1 MEKITAVVLAAGA
14 GKRMHSDVHKQYM
27 MLHAFRLKL
36 PRPVLFYALQAFAE
50 SAVTD
55 IVVVVGAGE
64 IDYCRKEIVEK
75 YHIQKVCAVVEG
87 GRERYHSVYEGL
99 KAADGSDYVLI
110 HDGARPLVTADI
122 ISRSIAC
129 VREGDSCVV
138 GMPVKDT
145 IKVVGADG
153 FAKETPERSSL
164 WQVQTPQ
171 TFPYGRI
178 RKAYEKVMAQGDSA
192 VTDDAMMLET
202 AFGEQVRVIEGSYQ
216 NLKITTPEDI
226 MTAELYLNRKSE
238 KKC

>member
-1 MEKITAVVLAAGA
+1 MEKFTAIVLAGGT
-14 GKRMHSDVHKQYM
+14 GKRMHSHIHKQY
-27 MLHAFRLKL
+27 LTLAGK
-36 PRPVLFYALQAFAE
+36 PVLYYALKAFEE
-50 SAVTD
+50 SDITD
-55 IVVVVGAGE
+55 IILVTGADE
-64 IDYCRKEIVEK
+64 EAYCKRKIIDK
-75 YHIQKVCAVVEG
+75 YHIGKVKAIVPG
-87 GRERYHSVYEGL
+87 GVERYHSVYAGLCAAEG
-99 KAADGSDYVLI
+99 ADYVLI

-145 IKVVGADG
+145 IKVVGVDG

-226 MTAELYLNRKSE
+226 LTAELYLNRKSE

>member
-1 MEKITAVVLAAGA
+1 MGTLFRTDVITEEGVQMQSSKHYEGVFAQGS
-14 GKRMHSDVHKQYM
+14 GY
-27 MLHAFRLKL
+27 LHIRGSF
-36 PRPVLFYALQAFAE
+36 E
-50 SAVTD
+50 
-55 IVVVVGAGE
+55 
-64 IDYCRKEIVEK
+64 
-75 YHIQKVCAVVEG
+75 
-87 GRERYHSVYEGL
+87 EGL

-110 HDGARPLVTADI
+110 HDGARPLVTTDI

-153 FAKETPERSSL
+153 FAKETPKRSSL
-164 WQVQTPQ
+164 WQIQTPQ

-178 RKAYEKVMAQGDSA
+178 REAYEKVMAQGDSA

-202 AFGEQVRVIEGSYQ
+202 AFGEQVQVIEGSYQ

-226 MTAELYLNRKSE
+226 SIAELYLNRKSE

>member
-27 MLHAFRLKL
+27 MLAG
-36 PRPVLFYALQAFAE
+36 RPVLFYALQAFAE

-55 IVVVVGAGE
+55 IVAVVGAGE

-153 FAKETPERSSL
+153 FAKETPKRSSL
-164 WQVQTPQ
+164 WQIQTPQ

-178 RKAYEKVMAQGDSA
+178 REAYEKVMAQGDSA

-226 MTAELYLNRKSE
+226 MAAELYLNRKSE

>member
-14 GKRMHSDVHKQYM
+14 GQRMHSDVHKQYM
-27 MLHAFRLKL
+27 MLAG
-36 PRPVLFYALQAFAE
+36 RPVLFYALQAFAE

>member
-27 MLHAFRLKL
+27 MLAG
-36 PRPVLFYALQAFAE
+36 RPVLFYALQAFAE

-75 YHIQKVCAVVEG
+75 YHIQKV
-87 GRERYHSVYEGL
+87 
-99 KAADGSDYVLI
+99 
-110 HDGARPLVTADI
+110 GARPLVTADI

-226 MTAELYLNRKSE
+226 MAAELYLNRKSE

>member
-27 MLHAFRLKL
+27 MLAG
-36 PRPVLFYALQAFAE
+36 RPVLFYALQAFAE

-55 IVVVVGAGE
+55 IVVVVGAG
-64 IDYCRKEIVEK
+64 EIVEK

-226 MTAELYLNRKSE
+226 MAAELYLNRKSE

>member
-27 MLHAFRLKL
+27 MLAG
-36 PRPVLFYALQAFAE
+36 RPVLFYALQAFAE

-178 RKAYEKVMAQGDSA
+178 RKAYEKVFYITGCI
-192 VTDDAMMLET
+192 LHGKT
-202 AFGEQVRVIEGSYQ
+202 AFPHDH
-216 NLKITTPEDI
+216 KK
-226 MTAELYLNRKSE
+226 NRNCHRDHQRQFPLDRKHNDQRTNDRY
-238 KKC
+238 C

>member
-1 MEKITAVVLAAGA
+1 MEKFTAIVLAGGT
-14 GKRMHSDVHKQYM
+14 GKRMHSHIHKQY
-27 MLHAFRLKL
+27 LTLAGK
-36 PRPVLFYALQAFAE
+36 PVLYYALKAFEE
-50 SAVTD
+50 SDITD
-55 IVVVVGAGE
+55 IILVTGADE
-64 IDYCRKEIVEK
+64 EAYCKRKIIDK
-75 YHIQKVCAVVEG
+75 YHIGKVKAIVPG
-87 GRERYHSVYEGL
+87 GVERYHSVYAGLCAAEG
-99 KAADGSDYVLI
+99 ADYVLI
-110 HDGARPLVTADI
+110 HDGARPLVTTDI

-153 FAKETPERSSL
+153 FAKETPKRSSL
-164 WQVQTPQ
+164 WQIQTPQ

-178 RKAYEKVMAQGDSA
+178 REAYEKVMAQGDSA

-202 AFGEQVRVIEGSYQ
+202 AFGEQVQVIEGSYQ

-226 MTAELYLNRKSE
+226 SIAELYLNRKSE

>member
-14 GKRMHSDVHKQYM
+14 GKRMHSDVHQAVYDACRPPG
-27 MLHAFRLKL
+27 AFLC
-36 PRPVLFYALQAFAE
+36 AQAFAE

-129 VREGDSCVV
+129 VREGDSAWWEC
-138 GMPVKDT
+138 
-145 IKVVGADG
+145 
-153 FAKETPERSSL
+153 
-164 WQVQTPQ
+164 Q
-171 TFPYGRI
+171 
-178 RKAYEKVMAQGDSA
+178 
-192 VTDDAMMLET
+192 
-202 AFGEQVRVIEGSYQ
+202 
-216 NLKITTPEDI
+216 
-226 MTAELYLNRKSE
+226 
-238 KKC
+238 